1 MIPKLKCTIFVN
13 LAKAKVVIT
22 ANERMAGGHCLP
34 LKAVVDEAVE
44 ETEVEVVLVAHR
56 TPNEAT
62 LTQERDLSLE
72 EVKCT
77 ADVSLR
83 MLSWAQ
89 MSSVKYV

>member
-1 MIPKLKCTIFVN
+1 MNDPKIEMHNIYIN

-34 LKAVVDEAVE
+34 LKAVVDKAVE

-72 EVKCT
+72 EV
-77 ADVSLR
+77 
-83 MLSWAQ
+83 
-89 MSSVKYV
+89 SVQLT